1 MTVGSGSQ
9 VAQGGTADTCRK
21 YLARGGEMIYRLD
34 LNTGLMFPDAVIPAR
49 RDASIFGK
57 PHAKMKGSISQI
69 RKCL

>member
-1 MTVGSGSQ
+1 
-9 VAQGGTADTCRK
+9 
-21 YLARGGEMIYRLD
+21 MIYRLD